1 MSVDPRDGEFV
12 APPGTAAE
20 RLDRRLRTFR
30 PALSWGQIRDLIRR
44 GKVAIDGVVVTDEAA
59 AVRGGARVVLAMG
72 ARRVAASAAAAMPV
86 LSPDAIAFSDRQVVV
101 VRKPAGLATVPWQ
114 DATDALDR
122 RLAATLGAPVR
133 VVHRLDRDTSG
144 LLMFARTAEAEG
156 RLTHQLRRHTVHR
169 RYLAI
174 AHGEVAAATIRSW
187 LAEDRGDGLRG
198 SVANPRVGKEAI
210 THVEPLERLSGA
222 TLVACRL
229 ETGRTHQIRIHL
241 AEAGHMLLGERGYV
255 RDHRGPML
263 PAPRILLHAA
273 ELGFEHPTT
282 GQPMC
287 FSEPMPA
294 DMLAVL
300 AALRC

>member
-1 MSVDPRDGEFV
+1 MSADPRDGEFV
-12 APPGTAAE
+12 VPPGTAE

-30 PALSWGQIRDLIRR
+30 PALSWGQVRDLIRR

-72 ARRVAASAAAAMPV
+72 ARRVGVPAAAEMPP

-114 DATDALDR
+114 DAVDALDR

-174 AHGEVAAATIRSW
+174 AHGDVAAATIRSW

-210 THVEPLERLSGA
+210 THVEPVERLRDA
-222 TLVACRL
+222 TLVTCRL

-255 RDHRGPML
+255 RDHRGPIL

-282 GQPMC
+282 G
-287 FSEPMPA
+287 EPMRFAEPLPA
-294 DMLAVL
+294 DMLTVL
-300 AALRC
+300 AALRR